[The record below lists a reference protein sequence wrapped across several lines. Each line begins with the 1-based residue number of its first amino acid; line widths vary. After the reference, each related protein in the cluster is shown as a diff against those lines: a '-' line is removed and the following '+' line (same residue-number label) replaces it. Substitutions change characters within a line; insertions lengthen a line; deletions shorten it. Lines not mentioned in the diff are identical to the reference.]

1 MRIMHGLSGRLAEQ
15 EDEVSMKNICGWIA
29 QAGSSPLRDSL
40 KGIQQADWLIIGA
53 GITGLSAAHAL
64 ADMHPQARIVVVD
77 RQRAAQGASARNS
90 GFVVAH
96 EHPAAG
102 ELLGSG
108 GFAGYETDTSIGR
121 AAADEV
127 RKQIARHGIDCDF
140 RESGYFFAVNDP
152 RKLTQVDAKLQTLR
166 AVGASAQF
174 LQGQQLIE
182 KLGTRHYQAAIWCGN
197 GNALLQPAK
206 YVKGLLDALPRSV
219 TVYENTDISALE
231 RLGDGRL
238 RARGRDGCV
247 EARQV
252 LVCLNAFVS
261 RAGVQDSGTFP
272 MELSASLTRPLSD
285 AEYNALGA
293 VEPWGV
299 LSTRPLGATV
309 RLTPD
314 RRVMIRN
321 TAEYR
326 ARDLSLAELAS
337 RREHHI
343 RGLRRRFPQLGEH
356 DIEYTWTGHL
366 SASRSGQ
373 PYFAEVEQ
381 GVFAVAGCNGSG
393 VARGT
398 LWGRLLAE
406 LASGRDSA
414 LLQSVIDRAQPGWLP
429 PKPLLDLGALLR
441 MRVET
446 ARARSE
452 I

>member
-1 MRIMHGLSGRLAEQ
+1 MGN
-15 EDEVSMKNICGWIA
+15 VCGWIA
-29 QAGSSPLRDSL
+29 QAGNSPVRDRLSG
-40 KGIQQADWLIIGA
+40 KQKADWLVIGA
-53 GITGLSAAHAL
+53 GITGLCAAHTL
-64 ADMHPQARIVVVD
+64 AEMHPQARIVVVD

-90 GFVVAH
+90 GFVVGH
-96 EHPAAG
+96 EHPTTD
-102 ELLGSG
+102 ELSG
-108 GFAGYETDTSIGR
+108 HPGFAGYEVDTSISR
-121 AAADEV
+121 AASAEV
-127 RKQIARHGIDCDF
+127 RQRIARHGIACDF
-140 RESGYFFAVNDP
+140 RDCGYFFAVSDP
-152 RKLTQVDAKLQTLR
+152 AKLTHVEEKLTTLN

-174 LQGQQLIE
+174 LQDDALIK

-206 YVKGLLDALPRSV
+206 YVKGLLDALPESV
-219 TVYENTDISALE
+219 ALYENTDITGLE
-231 RLGDGRL
+231 RVGNGRI
-238 RARGRDGCV
+238 RANGV
-247 EARQV
+247 EGSIEATQV
-252 LVCLNAFVS
+252 LVCLNAFIPRV
-261 RAGVQDSGTFP
+261 GIDDSGTFA

-285 AEYNALGA
+285 AEFQAIGA

-326 ARDLSLAELAS
+326 ARDLSNSDLLQ
-337 RREHHI
+337 RRKHHVL
-343 RGLRRRFPQLGEH
+343 GLQRRFPMLTEQ
-356 DIEYTWTGHL
+356 DIQYTWTGHL

-373 PYFAEVEQ
+373 PFFSKVAE

-406 LASGRDSA
+406 MASGSSSPIIE
-414 LLQSVIDRAQPGWLP
+414 SVLHRAQPGWLP
-429 PKPLLDLGALLR
+429 PKPFLDIGAMLR
-441 MRVET
+441 MRVE
-446 ARARSE
+446 AVRARTE